1 MTQTSPIVMSILFTS
16 HGAGRSAWLYP
27 GAVDGASTSI
37 AFHAEWAKKC
47 EEAVF
52 DLFFIADTPAS
63 RTDNLEIW
71 SKSPLFQN
79 VFEPVTLL
87 SSLAMQT
94 SRIGLG
100 ATVSTSFFEPFNI
113 ARQFA
118 SLDHLSGGRAAWNV
132 VTSANDY
139 AARNFGLD
147 RLPAHA
153 ERYEKARESLDLVRS
168 YWDTWEDDA
177 FVDDHAAQM
186 HFDPD
191 KYHATTHDGRFF
203 KVHGGLNIAR
213 SPQGQPVIIQAGA
226 SEAGRELAAE
236 TAEVVF
242 GTGADFAKAKAF
254 YDDLKGRMAKFGREK
269 DELKVLSGIAVC
281 VAETTAEAEA
291 KMDELRALVHPSV
304 GLATISFHLEFDFSK
319 VPLDEP
325 IPVDQLPKSANLH
338 KAFFDNLMEIIRAN
352 PGITP
357 RQLYQIYDR
366 GTPTI
371 CGSPTEIADVMQ
383 ERFEGGSCDGFM
395 LLFNALPAYFDD
407 FNRLVLPEL
416 RRRGLFREDY
426 SGTTLR
432 DHLGLQVPVNR
443 HVAAKPALEPT

>member
-118 SLDHLSGGRAAWNV
+118 SLDHISGGRACWNV

-139 AARNFGLD
+139 AARNFGHD
-147 RLPAHA
+147 KLPPHA
-153 ERYEKARESLDLVRS
+153 ERYAKARECLDIVKS

-177 FVDDHAAQM
+177 FVYDKENARY
-186 HFDPD
+186 FDPA
-191 KYHATTHDGRFF
+191 KYHAVDHDGTYF
-203 KVHGGLNIAR
+203 KVFGGLNVAR
-213 SPQGQPVIIQAGA
+213 APQGHPIIIQAGA
-226 SEAGRELAAE
+226 SEDGKNLAAE
-236 TAEVVF
+236 TAEIVF
-242 GTGADFAKAKAF
+242 GTGADIEKAKSF
-254 YDDLKGRMAKFGREK
+254 YADLKGRLARFGR
-269 DELKVLSGIAVC
+269 DRNDLKILQGFAPVVADTEEEALAIAAEQDAC
-281 VAETTAEAEA
+281 VPIEVRVNALG
-291 KMDELRALVHPSV
+291 MDLEVSLM
-304 GLATISFHLEFDFSK
+304 HL
-319 VPLDEP
+319 PLDEP
-325 IPVDQLPKSANLH
+325 IPV
-338 KAFFDNLMEIIRAN
+338 EIIPETSN
-352 PGITP
+352 HHK
-357 RQLYQIYDR
+357 IYFDHIVEMIHKG
-366 GTPTI
+366 GTLREI
-371 CGSPTEIADVMQ
+371 AMEYNRSAKVLAGSPEQIADYIQMWV
-383 ERFEGGSCDGFM
+383 EEEACDGFM
-395 LLFNALPAYFDD
+395 LAPRSVPHDLQAFID
-407 FNRLVLPEL
+407 LVVPILQE
-416 RRRGLFREDY
+416 RGLMRREY
-426 SGTTLR
+426 VGATLR
-432 DHLGLQVPVNR
+432 EHLGLPRPGNI
-443 HVAAKPALEPT
+443 HVAAEAAE

>member
-1 MTQTSPIVMSILFTS
+1 MAEKQMALAVLFDGDGF
-16 HGAGRSAWLYP
+16 HPAAWLHEGSAP
-27 GAVDGASTSI
+27 GQVLDINHMTRLAQE
-37 AFHAEWAKKC
+37 AEAAKY
-47 EEAVF
+47 
-52 DLFFIADTPAS
+52 DLFFIADTPAT
-63 RTDNLEIW
+63 RTDNLEVW
-71 SKSPLFQN
+71 SRYPMFTN
-79 VFEPVTLL
+79 GFEPVSIL
-87 SSLAMQT
+87 SALSAVT
-94 SRIGLG
+94 DRIGLG